1 MTAISGRLFWQIALT
16 ILVCVVG
23 SVLVVWVLSRAL
35 DFTLNVS
42 MVAAL
47 SAVLAAAA
55 IMIELRSKGQ
65 H

>member
-1 MTAISGRLFWQIALT
+1 VTAISGRLFWQIALT

-23 SVLVVWVLSRAL
+23 SVLVAWVLSRGM